1 MIGSMETLLR
11 LSSIS
16 ISEIKK
22 MSQKMLKAS
31 PFIVVY
37 HNAACIVE
45 LMLIMQKII
54 VLHHPNLA

>member
-1 MIGSMETLLR
+1 
-11 LSSIS
+11 
-16 ISEIKK
+16 
-22 MSQKMLKAS
+22 MLKAS

-45 LMLIMQKII
+45 LMLIMQKIT